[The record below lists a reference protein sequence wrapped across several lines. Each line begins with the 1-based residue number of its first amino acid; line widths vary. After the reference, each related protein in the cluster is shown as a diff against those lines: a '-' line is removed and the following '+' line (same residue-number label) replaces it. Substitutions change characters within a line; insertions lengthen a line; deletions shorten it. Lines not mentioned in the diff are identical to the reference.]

1 MINLDRDDGELTPGT
16 PVAYERVTGYRRW
29 EDRPLL
35 CRWGPCKCDG
45 DCNGSREVV
54 ETTMAEV
61 VNYADN
67 SVEAKLTNDHRHTLI
82 AAFEDA
88 C

>member
-1 MINLDRDDGELTPGT
+1 MINLDRDDGELAPST
-16 PVAYERVTGYRRW
+16 PVTYERVTGYRLRQN
-29 EDRPLL
+29 RPLP
-35 CRWGPCKCDG
+35 CRRGPCICGG

-54 ETTMAEV
+54 TTMVVEV

-67 SVEAKLTNDHRHTLI
+67 SVEAKLADGHRHTLL
-82 AAFEDA
+82 AAFGDA